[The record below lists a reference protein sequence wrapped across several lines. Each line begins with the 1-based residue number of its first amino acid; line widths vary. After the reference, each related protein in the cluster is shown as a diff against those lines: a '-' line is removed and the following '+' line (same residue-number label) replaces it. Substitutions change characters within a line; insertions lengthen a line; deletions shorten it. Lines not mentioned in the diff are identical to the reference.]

1 MEPRTGTALSTKT
14 RMVTETETFPWQ
26 ETRDRLGLLW
36 KEQPLV
42 LADRGRVPCLVDDPE
57 NPTIQVWLP
66 FVLQRE
72 TLREGMKIPEV
83 LEALPESP
91 GQGVIVLVRAGAT
104 ALGVWN
110 DDELLRH
117 KVIKRY
123 VVRGKGKAQPM
134 HLKTKGKSRYG
145 SRLRLQGYKAQLEE
159 TIGRLLEWR
168 EEYGKPDQFLL
179 SCGKRLLGDLRQMD
193 PPLPTDVEARRI
205 PFEVRESSFEELTRI
220 RKRTEWG
227 RIERLVEAPPEEK
240 PSPESGNDGASI
252 DVPATPD
259 GFAGDVSSDSDSPE
273 VASD

>member
-1 MEPRTGTALSTKT
+1 
-14 RMVTETETFPWQ
+14 
-26 ETRDRLGLLW
+26 LGSLW

-42 LADRGRVPCLVDDPE
+42 LVDRTRVPCLVDEPE

-66 FVLQRE
+66 FVLQRASL
-72 TLREGMKIPEV
+72 TAGMKIPEV
-83 LEALPESP
+83 LDALPKSP
-91 GQGVIVLVRAGAT
+91 GQGVVVLVRAGAT
-104 ALGVWN
+104 ALGVWK
-110 DDELLRH
+110 DGELLGH

-159 TIGRLLEWR
+159 TIGRLSEWR

-193 PPLPTDVEARRI
+193 PPLPADPEPVRI
-205 PFEVRESSFEELTRI
+205 PFEVRESSFEELLRI

-227 RIERLVEAPPEEK
+227 RIERVVEAPPEEESAGGAGGDPPGSDEPP
-240 PSPESGNDGASI
+240 PSD
-252 DVPATPD
+252 DR
-259 GFAGDVSSDSDSPE
+259 SS
-273 VASD
+273 A